1 MVVREP
7 IRDSERKCFCTNR
20 IRCTDGGTVP
30 PPLVFVRERGQ
41 VAGHDLFGLSYA
53 NVTLAPWGW
62 VIKQNMS
69 DDAADV
75 QRVLAGDVDAY
86 AALVDR
92 YYDRCA
98 RFAVRMLGNRDDAED
113 ALQVTFVRAYRA
125 LDRYQERDRFSAW
138 LYRILV
144 NQCRSIA
151 ARRAHRE
158 KVFVREEALLLNA
171 PDRSTSWT
179 GEDEEFVQRVLSE
192 LDPLL
197 REAFLLK
204 YIEEM
209 SYEEMSTLTGVGVSA
224 LKMRV
229 KRACDRLRERWE
241 RIKHD

>member
-1 MVVREP
+1 
-7 IRDSERKCFCTNR
+7 
-20 IRCTDGGTVP
+20 
-30 PPLVFVRERGQ
+30 
-41 VAGHDLFGLSYA
+41 
-53 NVTLAPWGW
+53 
-62 VIKQNMS
+62 MS

-75 QRVLAGDVDAY
+75 RRVLNGDVDAY

-113 ALQVTFVRAYRA
+113 ALQATFLRAYRA
-125 LDRYQERDRFSAW
+125 LGKYQERDKFSAW

-144 NQCRSIA
+144 NQCRSLA
-151 ARRAHRE
+151 ARRSHRE
-158 KVFVREEALLLNA
+158 RVFVREEALLLNA
-171 PDRSTSWT
+171 PDKPASWG

-204 YIEEM
+204 YVEEM
-209 SYEEMSTLTGVGVSA
+209 SYEEMSALTGVGISA

-241 RIKHD
+241 RIKDD

>member
-1 MVVREP
+1 MTRTT
-7 IRDSERKCFCTNR
+7 R
-20 IRCTDGGTVP
+20 
-30 PPLVFVRERGQ
+30 
-41 VAGHDLFGLSYA
+41 
-53 NVTLAPWGW
+53 GW
-62 VIKQNMS
+62 VIAKDMS

-86 AALVDR
+86 AKLVDR

-113 ALQVTFVRAYRA
+113 ALQATFLRAYRA
-125 LDRYQERDRFSAW
+125 LGRYQERDKFSAW

-151 ARRAHRE
+151 ARRAHRDR
-158 KVFVREEALLLNA
+158 VFVREEAVLLNA
-171 PDRSTSWT
+171 PDNSRPSWS
-179 GEDEEFVQRVLSE
+179 GEDEEFVQRVLAE

-204 YIEEM
+204 YVEEL
-209 SYEEMSTLTGVGVSA
+209 SYEEMSALTGVGVSA

-241 RIKHD
+241 RIKDD

>member
-1 MVVREP
+1 VL
-7 IRDSERKCFCTNR
+7 T
-20 IRCTDGGTVP
+20 
-30 PPLVFVRERGQ
+30 FVRFVTER
-41 VAGHDLFGLSYA
+41 H
-53 NVTLAPWGW
+53 VTRATGGW
-62 VIKQNMS
+62 VIAQDMS

-75 QRVLAGDVDAY
+75 QRVLAGDVEAY

-98 RFAVRMLGNRDDAED
+98 RFAIRMLGDRDDAED
-113 ALQVTFVRAYRA
+113 ALQATFLRAYRA
-125 LDRYQERDRFSAW
+125 LHRYQERDRFSAW

-151 ARRAHRE
+151 ARRSHRE
-158 KVFVREEALLLNA
+158 RVFVREEAVLLNTPA
-171 PDRSTSWT
+171 RATNWA
-179 GEDEEFVQRVLSE
+179 GEDEEIVQRVLAE

-209 SYEEMSTLTGVGVSA
+209 SYEEMSALTGVGVSA

-229 KRACDRLRERWE
+229 KRACDRLRDRWE
-241 RIKHD
+241 RIKDD

>member
-1 MVVREP
+1 M
-7 IRDSERKCFCTNR
+7 T
-20 IRCTDGGTVP
+20 
-30 PPLVFVRERGQ
+30 Q
-41 VAGHDLFGLSYA
+41 
-53 NVTLAPWGW
+53 
-62 VIKQNMS
+62 
-69 DDAADV
+69 DAADV
-75 QRVLAGDVDAY
+75 QRVLAGDVEAY
-86 AALVDR
+86 TALVDR

-113 ALQVTFVRAYRA
+113 ALQATFLRAYRA

-144 NQCRSIA
+144 NQCRSMA

-158 KVFVREEALLLNA
+158 RVFVREEAVLARAADERPNL
-171 PDRSTSWT
+171 S

-204 YIEEM
+204 HIEEM
-209 SYEEMSTLTGVGVSA
+209 SYEEMSALTGVGVSA

-241 RIKHD
+241 RIKDD

>member
-1 MVVREP
+1 VTR
-7 IRDSERKCFCTNR
+7 
-20 IRCTDGGTVP
+20 P
-30 PPLVFVRERGQ
+30 PR
-41 VAGHDLFGLSYA
+41 
-53 NVTLAPWGW
+53 GW
-62 VIKQNMS
+62 VIAKDMS

-75 QRVLAGDVDAY
+75 QRVLSGDVDAY
-86 AALVDR
+86 AKLVDR

-98 RFAVRMLGNRDDAED
+98 RFAIRMLGNRDDAED
-113 ALQVTFVRAYRA
+113 ALQSTFLRAYRA
-125 LDRYQERDRFSAW
+125 LGRYQERDRFSAW

-158 KVFVREEALLLNA
+158 RVFVREEALLLNA
-171 PDRSTSWT
+171 PDKRPAWS
-179 GEDEEFVQRVLSE
+179 GEDEELVQRVLNE

-204 YIEEM
+204 YVEEL
-209 SYEEMSTLTGVGVSA
+209 SYEEMAALTGAGVSA

-241 RIKHD
+241 RIRDD

>member
-1 MVVREP
+1 MSDRGLQT
-7 IRDSERKCFCTNR
+7 DWTLRK
-20 IRCTDGGTVP
+20 
-30 PPLVFVRERGQ
+30 E
-41 VAGHDLFGLSYA
+41 
-53 NVTLAPWGW
+53 GW
-62 VIKQNMS
+62 VIEKDMS

-98 RFAVRMLGNRDDAED
+98 RFALRMLGNRDDAED
-113 ALQVTFVRAYRA
+113 AFQATFLRAYRA
-125 LDRYQERDRFSAW
+125 LNRYQERDRFSAW

-158 KVFVREEALLLNA
+158 RVFVREEALLLNA
-171 PDRSTSWT
+171 PDRTRSWT
-179 GEDEEFVQRVLSE
+179 GEDEEFVQRVLAE

-209 SYEEMSTLTGVGVSA
+209 SYEEMSALTGVGVSA

-241 RIKHD
+241 RIENELLGTTYVLG

>member
-1 MVVREP
+1 MTL
-7 IRDSERKCFCTNR
+7 RK
-20 IRCTDGGTVP
+20 
-30 PPLVFVRERGQ
+30 E
-41 VAGHDLFGLSYA
+41 
-53 NVTLAPWGW
+53 GW
-62 VIKQNMS
+62 VIEKDMS

-113 ALQVTFVRAYRA
+113 ALQSTFLRAYRA
-125 LDRYQERDRFSAW
+125 LGRYQERDRFSAW

-151 ARRAHRE
+151 ARRSHRE
-158 KVFVREEALLLNA
+158 RVFVREEALLLNA
-171 PDRSTSWT
+171 PDKRPAWS
-179 GEDEEFVQRVLSE
+179 GEDEELVQRVLNE

-204 YIEEM
+204 YVEEL
-209 SYEEMSTLTGVGVSA
+209 SYEEMAALTGAGVSA

-229 KRACDRLRERWE
+229 KRACDKLRERWE
-241 RIKHD
+241 RIRDD

>member
-1 MVVREP
+1 MVIQRTHWELL
-7 IRDSERKCFCTNR
+7 RNCCRTNR
-20 IRCTDGGTVP
+20 VVVAECGVQADATGLRPRPGTACETWVS
-30 PPLVFVRERGQ
+30 
-41 VAGHDLFGLSYA
+41 GLLHA
-53 NVTLAPWGW
+53 NVTLGLWGW
-62 VIKQNMS
+62 VIKKNMS

-171 PDRSTSWT
+171 PDRSTSWS

>member
-1 MVVREP
+1 
-7 IRDSERKCFCTNR
+7 
-20 IRCTDGGTVP
+20 
-30 PPLVFVRERGQ
+30 
-41 VAGHDLFGLSYA
+41 
-53 NVTLAPWGW
+53 
-62 VIKQNMS
+62 MS

-86 AALVDR
+86 ARLVDR

-113 ALQVTFVRAYRA
+113 ALQATFLRAYRA
-125 LDRYQERDRFSAW
+125 LDRYQERDKFSAW

-151 ARRAHRE
+151 ARRAHRDR
-158 KVFVREEALLLNA
+158 VFVREEAVLLNA
-171 PDRSTSWT
+171 PDNSRQSWS
-179 GEDEEFVQRVLSE
+179 GEDEEFVQRVLAE
-192 LDPLL
+192 LEPLL

-204 YIEEM
+204 YVEEL
-209 SYEEMSTLTGVGVSA
+209 SYEEMSALTGVGVSA

-241 RIKHD
+241 RIKDD

>member
-1 MVVREP
+1 MAEVAEP
-7 IRDSERKCFCTNR
+7 DCHVT
-20 IRCTDGGTVP
+20 P
-30 PPLVFVRERGQ
+30 PTR
-41 VAGHDLFGLSYA
+41 
-53 NVTLAPWGW
+53 GW
-62 VIKQNMS
+62 VIAKEMS

-75 QRVLAGDVDAY
+75 RRVLAGDVDAY

-113 ALQVTFVRAYRA
+113 ALQATFLRAYRA
-125 LDRYQERDRFSAW
+125 LARYQERDRFSAW

-151 ARRAHRE
+151 ARRAQRDR
-158 KVFVREEALLLNA
+158 VFVREEALLLNA
-171 PDRSTSWT
+171 PDTSEGWS
-179 GEDEEFVQRVLSE
+179 GENEELVQRVLNE

-204 YIEEM
+204 HVEEL
-209 SYEEMSTLTGVGVSA
+209 SYEEMSALTGVGVSA

-229 KRACDRLRERWE
+229 KRACDRLRDRWE
-241 RIKHD
+241 RIKDE

>member
-1 MVVREP
+1 VRTP
-7 IRDSERKCFCTNR
+7 TASVQT
-20 IRCTDGGTVP
+20 
-30 PPLVFVRERGQ
+30 FVR
-41 VAGHDLFGLSYA
+41 F
-53 NVTLAPWGW
+53 VTDRHVTRATGGW
-62 VIKQNMS
+62 VIAKDMS

-75 QRVLAGDVDAY
+75 QRVLAGDVEAY

-98 RFAVRMLGNRDDAED
+98 RFAIRMLGDRDDAED
-113 ALQVTFVRAYRA
+113 ALQATFLRAYRA
-125 LDRYQERDRFSAW
+125 LHRYQERDRFSAW

-151 ARRAHRE
+151 ARRSHRE
-158 KVFVREEALLLNA
+158 RVFVREEAVLLNA
-171 PDRSTSWT
+171 PARATSWA
-179 GEDEEFVQRVLSE
+179 GEDEEIVQRVLAE

-209 SYEEMSTLTGVGVSA
+209 SYEEMSALTGVGVSA

-229 KRACDRLRERWE
+229 KRACDRLRDRWE
-241 RIKHD
+241 RIKDD